1 MLLLPYS
8 TGHARM
14 PLAGHLGWWG
24 KEAIKLKSSIL
35 AVLRYLRAMLV
46 FACLAAPGHGAAAP
60 SEYQV
65 KAVFLFNFSRFV
77 EWPAA
82 AFTSPSDPFVVGV
95 FGHDPFGADLD
106 EVVKGET
113 VNGRPLVV
121 RRVQSAAEAR
131 ECQILFIHQS
141 EGPRLTEVLSAL
153 DRRSTLTVS
162 DVPGVA
168 QRGVMIRLVTE
179 RGRVRMRIDVESARA
194 AALVISSNLLRSAE
208 IVQDKAGGR

>member
-1 MLLLPYS
+1 M
-8 TGHARM
+8 
-14 PLAGHLGWWG
+14 
-24 KEAIKLKSSIL
+24 
-35 AVLRYLRAMLV
+35 AVLKAARLWVVIAGL
-46 FACLAAPGHGAAAP
+46 LASAGVAAAP

-77 EWPAA
+77 EWPAS
-82 AFTSPSDPFVVGV
+82 AFAGPDAPFVVGV

-121 RRVQSAAEAR
+121 RRVNSTADAAA
-131 ECQILFIHQS
+131 CQILFISQT
-141 EGPRLTEVLSAL
+141 EDQRLGAVLSAL
-153 DRRSTLTVS
+153 DRHSTLTVS
-162 DVPGVA
+162 DLPGAA

-179 RGRVRMRIDVESARA
+179 GGRVRMRVDLESARA

-208 IVQDKAGGR
+208 IVQNTRGP

>member
-1 MLLLPYS
+1 MQECRVGASALVGS
-8 TGHARM
+8 GD
-14 PLAGHLGWWG
+14 
-24 KEAIKLKSSIL
+24 IKLKLSIL
-35 AVLRYLRAMLV
+35 AVMRNLRALLV
-46 FACLAAPGHGAAAP
+46 VVCLAAPGYAAAP

-77 EWPAA
+77 EWPAS
-82 AFTSPSDPFVVGV
+82 AFPGPNSPFVVGV

-121 RRVQSAAEAR
+121 RRVQSATEAAG
-131 ECQILFIHQS
+131 CQILFIHQS
-141 EGPRLTEVLSAL
+141 EDQRLKEVLSAL

-162 DVPGVA
+162 DLPGSA

-179 RGRVRMRIDVESARA
+179 RGRVRMHINLESARA
-194 AALVISSNLLRSAE
+194 AALIISSNLLRAAE
-208 IVQDKAGGR
+208 IDQTGGR